1 MKSCLVV
8 GRASSSWCG
17 SLKRTW
23 INVTNTYIWIHLHAD
38 SYTQI
43 HQMGVFKLNGM
54 ERYLWCLWTW
64 SQPQFEFVQRWIY
77 LPGAPWLWHRLQF
90 RTDPGWGALSRE
102 NAVCPDL
109 PVAEN
114 DGLQVVWWNGPITP
128 HSQKMCIFV
137 KLISFYVFLDPLIVL
152 YFLGSQLQ
160 SISISVTVNFN
171 LNRQY
176 YPWHF
181 FPSSRRDIS
190 TTFTPL
196 IVFTEK

>member
-8 GRASSSWCG
+8 GRAGSSWRG
-17 SLKRTW
+17 SLRRTR
-23 INVTNTYIWIHLHAD
+23 IHVTNTYIWTHN
-38 SYTQI
+38 
-43 HQMGVFKLNGM
+43 QMGVFRLNGM
-54 ERYLWCLWTW
+54 ERCFWCLWTW

-90 RTDPGWGALSRE
+90 RTDPGWGALSRG

-114 DGLQVVWWNGPITP
+114 DGLKVMWWNGPITP
-128 HSQKMCIFV
+128 HSQTMCIFV
-137 KLISFYVFLDPLIVL
+137 KLISFYVFLDPLIVF
-152 YFLGSQLQ
+152 YFLGSELQ

-190 TTFTPL
+190 ATFTPL
-196 IVFTEK
+196 VVFTEK